1 MSLYDSLKKS
11 LTPEV
16 FTQVTD
22 QLGDDF
28 DYDVIPRSRLN
39 KVIAQR
45 NELRKQLDGIG
56 EPEGDPEGDPKPAS
70 KKEPAP
76 DVEALKK
83 QYDKEKQDAVNA
95 VKIQY
100 AVLEKL
106 RGANAI
112 DADLIFA
119 GGLIDTSKV
128 SINDQGV
135 VTGVDEL
142 VADLQKNKAHLFK
155 TDDDGVPA
163 GTGKDGS
170 EGFKGITTRE
180 QFLKLD
186 ANQQIAFKQANPTAF
201 KQFLAEA

>member
-11 LTPEV
+11 LTPEL

-28 DYDVIPRSRLN
+28 DYDVIPRARLN

-128 SINDQGV
+128 SISDQGV

-170 EGFKGITTRE
+170 EGFEGITTRE

-186 ANQQIAFKQANPTAF
+186 ANQQIAFKQANPAAF